1 MKYTPEQKDKVVK
14 KGLSIHNRKVLKREL
29 LKKEFPV
36 TVEIEEGFYLI
47 ESKMNYEQKSNM

>member
-29 LKKEFPV
+29 LKKEFPI

-47 ESKMNYEQKSNM
+47 ESKINHE

>member
-36 TVEIEEGFYLI
+36 TVEIEEGFYII
-47 ESKMNYEQKSNM
+47 ESKMNFEIYKK

>member
-14 KGLSIHNRKVLKREL
+14 KGLSIHNGKV
-29 LKKEFPV
+29 LKKEFPI

-47 ESKMNYEQKSNM
+47 ESKMNYE